1 MKIVTRALIVVGGLI
16 AAFTTLLVVDMTSR
30 NGKAA
35 MAETPK
41 LISYKVIDRRESG
54 SAKLSLTV
62 EVPLVDERLPY
73 ESELQ
78 FIANHLVGSEKR
90 YVRKFVTFYLPGMKH
105 GKGAFAT
112 GQQNQDYP
120 ELRIFIR
127 PDRLAQ
133 YPEYAKF
140 AYPL

>member
-1 MKIVTRALIVVGGLI
+1 MKIFTKTLIVVSGLI
-16 AAFTTLLVVDMTSR
+16 TAFATLLIVDMASP

-35 MAETPK
+35 MAETAK

-54 SAKLSLTV
+54 KSKLTLSV
-62 EVPLVDERLPY
+62 EVPLVEGRLPY
-73 ESELQ
+73 ESELLY
-78 FIANHLVGSEKR
+78 IANHLVGADTR
-90 YVRKFVTFYLPGMKH
+90 YERKFVSFYLPGMEQR
-105 GKGAFAT
+105 KGAFAT

-120 ELRIFIR
+120 DLRIFIR

-133 YPEYAKF
+133 YPEYANF